1 VVRVVRWRRVVRVV
15 RMVRVVKVV
24 WVVGWWGVG
33 VVGAG
38 RWGQH
43 AVEGSVKVETVA
55 RRWRPC

>member
-1 VVRVVRWRRVVRVV
+1 
-15 RMVRVVKVV
+15 MVRVVKVV

-43 AVEGSVKVETVA
+43 AVGGSVKVETVA
-55 RRWRPC
+55 RRWRPCASGCG